1 MLKLR
6 KIAITGSLATGK
18 STVSKYFQRLGAY
31 IVNVD
36 NVTHALLRKN
46 DCISKKI
53 LSLFG
58 NKVLTRGKISRKKL
72 ASIVFEDRNKLLQ
85 LEKIIHPKV
94 IEAIEKEYE
103 KVDREKSYKL
113 FIVEMPLLYEIGL
126 EDKFD
131 KIILIKST
139 KENCLKRTEKRD
151 IDKDQ
156 YNKRMQRLIPASKKV
171 KKADFVIEND
181 ASLKE
186 LKQKIKDI
194 YDVLTK

>member
-94 IEAIEKEYE
+94 IEVIEKEYE

-156 YNKRMQRLIPASKKV
+156 YNKRMQRLIPVSKKI

>member
-94 IEAIEKEYE
+94 IEVIEKEYE